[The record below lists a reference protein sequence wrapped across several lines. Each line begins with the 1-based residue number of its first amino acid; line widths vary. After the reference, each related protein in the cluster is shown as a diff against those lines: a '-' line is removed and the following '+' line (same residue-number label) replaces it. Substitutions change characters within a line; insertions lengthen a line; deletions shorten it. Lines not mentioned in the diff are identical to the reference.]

1 LKRVSIPARLEPPRQ
16 GAVFSVCCQV
26 GLSLRVQGKSEDA
39 ELVKREFKVA
49 WAKADIQLKLEDI

>member
-1 LKRVSIPARLEPPRQ
+1 
-16 GAVFSVCCQV
+16 VFSVCCQV
-26 GLSLRVQGKSEDA
+26 GLSLRVQGESEDA